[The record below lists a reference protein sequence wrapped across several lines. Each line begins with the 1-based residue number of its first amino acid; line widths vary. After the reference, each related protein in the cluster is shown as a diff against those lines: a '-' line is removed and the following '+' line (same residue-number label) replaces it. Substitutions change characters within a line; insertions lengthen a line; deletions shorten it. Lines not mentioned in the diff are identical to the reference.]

1 MTTSLDRYGERPEPM
16 TQSVRQELSQYYAG
30 DLAKLAEMVD
40 FDISHWGK
48 AQSGAEGET
57 HG

>member
-1 MTTSLDRYGERPEPM
+1 M

-48 AQSGAEGET
+48 AQSGPGGET